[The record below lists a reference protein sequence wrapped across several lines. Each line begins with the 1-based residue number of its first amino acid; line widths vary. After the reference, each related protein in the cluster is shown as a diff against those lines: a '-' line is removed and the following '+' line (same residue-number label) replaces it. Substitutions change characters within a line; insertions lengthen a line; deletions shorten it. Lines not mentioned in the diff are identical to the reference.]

1 MIDLHGPFRQ
11 RSEKGSVIHLLKGL
25 AAHHICSDLTDEQD
39 HRNRILH
46 GGVNADRCIGCPWPA
61 RNETQAGLAR
71 QLAPGRRHIGSP
83 ALLPAKHEIK
93 GVGVVDHRVENGKIG
108 FTRHPEAA
116 RRAKRHKT
124 VHEKL
129 AAVSGPAIRHLT
141 CLRFIGCSGG

>member
-11 RSEKGSVIHLLKGL
+11 RSEKGGVIHLLKGL
-25 AAHHICSDLTDEQD
+25 AAHHIGADLADEQD

-46 GGVNADRCIGCPWPA
+46 GGVNADSGIGRPRA
-61 RNETQAGLAR
+61 TGNETQAGLAR

-83 ALLPAKHEIK
+83 ALLPAEHEIK

-108 FTRHPEAA
+108 FAGHPEATC
-116 RRAKRHKT
+116 RAKRDKA

-141 CLRFIGCSGG
+141 CLRFIG